1 VNDAQVLEITAGALE
16 ICAKLALPALL
27 LTLVI
32 GIVVSIVQTIT
43 QIQEQSLTFVPKLL
57 GVGAI
62 VLLGGNWM
70 LQELVGWVTRLW
82 QSIPS
87 LL

>member
-1 VNDAQVLEITAGALE
+1 MNDAQVLEIAAGALE
-16 ICAKLALPALL
+16 ISAKLALPALL
-27 LTLVI
+27 LTLAI
-32 GIVVSIVQTIT
+32 GVVVSIVQTIT

-62 VLLGGNWM
+62 VLVGGNWM
-70 LQELVGWVTRLW
+70 LKELIEWVTRLW

>member
-1 VNDAQVLEITAGALE
+1 MNDAQVLEITAGALE

-27 LTLVI
+27 LTLAI
-32 GIVVSIVQTIT
+32 GVVVSIVQTIT

-70 LQELVGWVTRLW
+70 VKELVEWVTQLW

-87 LL
+87 ML